1 MKIGYIGLG
10 ALGSQLARRFLPDH
24 SLCVWDINVA
34 AAQALA
40 AHGAE
45 IAPTAAELARRSDIV
60 FLCLPRSADVER
72 VVLGTDGVAAGL
84 SAGKLVIDQTSGVPE
99 TTRHIADVLA
109 KSGIDMMDAAV
120 SASPHVVAAGGA
132 TLMVAASDGV
142 LERAM
147 PALQAIT
154 GTIYRC
160 GSRVGD
166 GQAMKMV
173 NNAMNAGCRLGTLE
187 VVATGRKAGLSL
199 ARMSDFLSHSDARN
213 QTTEKML
220 PALVQR
226 KSSTNFALS
235 LMLKDVTQAVS
246 LGIAQRVPMPV
257 TGIVRGLL
265 QIGVNTLG
273 NSAQLEDMV
282 GLIES
287 MAGTQLADDTA
298 SPAPD
303 RSMARNDAE
312 HDTVELV
319 ASAIGALSRLISFE
333 CIAAGLRY
341 GLTLDDMEQVINKSS
356 GWSDASKS
364 VFAELLGGARHN
376 SADLKTMMARM
387 DAACALGND
396 TGAPMLI
403 ANAVRCLLEQALN
416 QIGESAR
423 ISDLA
428 AFYDGMAN
436 IQLGRARRS
445 GPDNARQFRPAIHN

>member
-24 SLCVWDINVA
+24 SLCVWDINA
-34 AAQALA
+34 AAANTLA

-45 IAPTAAELARRSDIV
+45 VAPTASELARRSDV
-60 FLCLPRSADVER
+60 VLLCLPRSSDVER
-72 VVLGTDGVAAGL
+72 VVFGAEGLAAGL

-99 TTRHIADVLA
+99 TTRDIADKLA

-132 TLMVAASDGV
+132 TLMVAASDAV

-154 GTIYRC
+154 PTIYRC

-187 VVATGRKAGLSL
+187 VVAAGRKAGLSL
-199 ARMSDFLSHSDARN
+199 AFMSDFLGRSDARN

-246 LGIAQRVPMPV
+246 LGISQRVPMPV

-265 QIGVNTLG
+265 QIGINTLG
-273 NSAQLEDMV
+273 NGAQLEDMV

-287 MAGTQLADDTA
+287 MAGTRLADDA
-298 SPAPD
+298 SQEFD
-303 RSMARNDAE
+303 RSAVRRDAE
-312 HDTVELV
+312 QETVALV
-319 ASAIGALSRLISFE
+319 SDAIAALSRLISFE

-341 GLTLDDMEQVINKSS
+341 GLALDDMSQVINKSS
-356 GWSDASKS
+356 GWSDASKA
-364 VFAELLGGARHN
+364 VFSELLSGTRHDG
-376 SADLKTMMARM
+376 ADLKKIMTRM
-387 DAACALGND
+387 DAACMLGD
-396 TGAPMLI
+396 DCGAPMLI

-416 QIGESAR
+416 HAGENAR
-423 ISDLA
+423 LDELA
-428 AFYDGMAN
+428 AFYDDMAN
-436 IQLGRARRS
+436 VRLTPSHQTAS
-445 GPDNARQFRPAIHN
+445 APARQFRPAIHY